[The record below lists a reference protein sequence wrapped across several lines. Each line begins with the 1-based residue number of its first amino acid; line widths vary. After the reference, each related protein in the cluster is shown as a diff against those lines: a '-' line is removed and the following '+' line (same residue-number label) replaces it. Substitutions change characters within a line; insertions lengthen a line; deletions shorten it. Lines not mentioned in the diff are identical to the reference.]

1 VEADYVVAQNYL
13 NEGNLSQMNNV
24 LNNVL
29 IKYPT
34 GNIFENNQYKACL
47 NYVGSWVIDPEN
59 LVISQNAIDSL
70 EYIASGNANIS
81 FVAESILEKIGKKPL
96 IIDEIDR
103 CNWYV
108 IINSNYDDMDQTSE
122 NEYSEIE
129 QQDILLLPN
138 PTDNELTVDNHS
150 LDMKEIC
157 IYDMLGKEIKQAIR
171 VGFGSIVGVVGG
183 TIFKLVAE
191 ITMIIYFIMSI

>member
-1 VEADYVVAQNYL
+1 VAQNYL

-81 FVAESILEKIGKKPL
+81 FVAESILEKMRLYTIRCMIG
-96 IIDEIDR
+96 
-103 CNWYV
+103 
-108 IINSNYDDMDQTSE
+108 
-122 NEYSEIE
+122 
-129 QQDILLLPN
+129 
-138 PTDNELTVDNHS
+138 
-150 LDMKEIC
+150 
-157 IYDMLGKEIKQAIR
+157 
-171 VGFGSIVGVVGG
+171 
-183 TIFKLVAE
+183 
-191 ITMIIYFIMSI
+191 